1 MQLACIFLGL
11 SLLFTTPAWALSN
24 DDIFANA
31 RNAYKNRDDQALAQY
46 LQQLQAHDYVLAPYA
61 DYWLMLLHLSQADND
76 TVRDFLT
83 RYADLPFA
91 DKVRGEWLKALGKR
105 QDWNTFFEELP
116 NFQGDDVA
124 VSCYSIDGRAQLGD
138 AEAFTMG
145 RSLWLVAGEQPA
157 NCNTLFDHMVK
168 ARVLTEDDVW
178 ARVRLSLQAGKI
190 TVAKSAA
197 QYLPNVDSADLK
209 LLDRAYENPQRMMEK
224 KLISSK
230 SRYGREINLY
240 ILDRLARS
248 QPDLAMDYWKQL
260 QPMYGAEDRSY
271 LWGRFALHAARRHD
285 PAALEWFDRAQN
297 LAPDQHV
304 MLDKE
309 QMAWR
314 ARAAMRVQDWP
325 ALQSAIT
332 DMPAT
337 QQQEAVWR
345 YWKARALKEQK
356 QIPAANAILVPLS
369 SEPTYY
375 GLLAE
380 EELGD
385 AVSEPPSY
393 YRPSD
398 DEVSAVKNLP
408 GIQRAMELQRMDLRW
423 EARTEWNWATRGFD
437 DKQMIAAAELAARQE
452 WYDLA
457 IITAEKTTLTHD
469 FSLRYPTPYRDLM
482 KSSARE
488 QGLDEAW
495 VYGLTRQESRFI
507 SYAKSGV
514 GASGLMQVMPATAKW
529 IAKRLGLIGYH
540 NGKIG
545 ELDTNIQM
553 GTYYMRHVLDQMDGQ
568 PLMATAAYNAGPSRA
583 KRWAAAQPLEGAIYA
598 ETIPFSET
606 RNYVQKV
613 MGNAYFYAHRLGVKI
628 QTLKQ
633 RLGVV
638 AGSGGVLS
646 TEDGE

>member
-1 MQLACIFLGL
+1 MQLACIFLCWT
-11 SLLFTTPAWALSN
+11 LLFTTPAWALSN

-31 RNAYKNRDDQALAQY
+31 RNAYKNRDDQALARY
-46 LQQLQAHDYVLAPYA
+46 LQQLQGHDYILAPYA

-76 TVRDFLT
+76 SVRDFLT

-91 DKVRGEWLKALGKR
+91 DRVRGEWLKALGKR
-105 QDWNTFFEELP
+105 QDWGTFFDELP

-124 VSCYSIDGRAQLGD
+124 VSCYAIDGRAQLGD
-138 AEAFTMG
+138 AEALPLG

-157 NCNTLFDHMVK
+157 NCNVLFDHMAK
-168 ARVLTEDDVW
+168 ARALTEDDIW
-178 ARVRLSLQAGKI
+178 ARIRLSLQAGKT
-190 TVAKSAA
+190 TVAKAAA
-197 QYLPNVDSADLK
+197 QYLPNIDAADLK
-209 LLDRAYENPQRMMEK
+209 LLDRVYENPQRMLEK
-224 KLISSK
+224 KLISAK
-230 SRYGREINLY
+230 SRYGRELNLY
-240 ILDRLARS
+240 MLDRLARS
-248 QPDLAMDYWKQL
+248 QPDLALDYWKQM
-260 QPMYGAEDRSY
+260 QPMFAAEDRSY

-285 PAALEWFDRAQN
+285 PEALVWFDRAQS
-297 LAPDQHV
+297 LAPDQNI
-304 MLDKE
+304 LDKE
-309 QMAWR
+309 QLAWH

-325 ALQSAIT
+325 ALQSAIA
-332 DMPAT
+332 DMPVT

-345 YWKARALKEQK
+345 YWEARALKEQK

-369 SEPTYY
+369 REPSYY

-385 AVSEPPSY
+385 ALSEPPSY
-393 YRPSD
+393 YRPSE
-398 DEVSAVKNLP
+398 DEVRAVKNLP

-437 DKQMIAAAELAARQE
+437 DMQMIAAAELAARQE
-452 WYDLA
+452 WYDIA

-507 SYAKSGV
+507 YYAKSGV

-529 IAKRLGLIGYH
+529 IAKRLGLNGYH
-540 NGKIG
+540 NTKIG
-545 ELDTNIQM
+545 QLDTNIQM

-583 KRWAAAQPLEGAIYA
+583 KRWAASQPMEGAIYA

-613 MGNAYFYAHRLGVKI
+613 MGNAYFYAHRLGIKI

-638 AGSGGVLS
+638 AGSGGVLPA
-646 TEDGE
+646 EEGE

>member
-11 SLLFTTPAWALSN
+11 TLLFSSPAWALGN
-24 DDIFANA
+24 DDIFASA

-61 DYWLMLLHLSQADND
+61 DYWLMLLHLSDADND
-76 TVRDFLT
+76 SVRNFLT

-91 DKVRGEWLKALGKR
+91 DRVRGEWLKALGKR
-105 QDWNTFFEELP
+105 QNWDTFFEELP
-116 NFQGDDVA
+116 NYQGSDVA
-124 VSCYSIDGRAQLGD
+124 VSCYSIDGRAQRGD
-138 AEAFTMG
+138 AQAYAMG
-145 RSLWLVAGEQPA
+145 RPLWLVAGEQPA
-157 NCNTLFDHMVK
+157 NCNVLFEHMVK
-168 ARVLTEDDVW
+168 ARALTEDDIW
-178 ARVRLSLQAGKI
+178 ARIRLSLQDGKI
-190 TVAKSAA
+190 TVAKSAL
-197 QYLPNVDSADLK
+197 QYLPNIDSADLK

-224 KLISSK
+224 KLISTQSH
-230 SRYGREINLY
+230 YGREINLY
-240 ILDRLARS
+240 MLDRLARS
-248 QPDLAMDYWKQL
+248 QPDLALDYWKQL
-260 QPMYGAEDRSY
+260 QPMFTAEDRSY

-285 PAALEWFDRAQN
+285 PAALTWFDRAQSV
-297 LAPDQHV
+297 APDQPV

-309 QMAWR
+309 QQAWR
-314 ARAAMRVQDWP
+314 ARAAMRVKDWT
-325 ALQSAIT
+325 ALQSAIA
-332 DMPAT
+332 DMPVT
-337 QQQEAVWR
+337 QQQDAVWR
-345 YWKARALKEQK
+345 YWQARALKEKK

-369 SEPTYY
+369 REPSYY

-385 AVSEPPSY
+385 VLSEPPSY
-393 YRPSD
+393 YRPAE

-408 GIQRAMELQRMDLRW
+408 GIQRAMELQRLDLRW
-423 EARTEWNWATRGFD
+423 EARTEWLWATRGFD
-437 DKQMIAAAELAARQE
+437 DKQKIAAAELAMRQE

-457 IITAEKTTLTHD
+457 IITAEKTTFTHD
-469 FSLRYPTPYRDLM
+469 FSLRYPMPYRELM
-482 KSSARE
+482 QNSARE

-507 SYAKSGV
+507 VYAKSGV

-529 IAKRLGLIGYH
+529 IAKQLGMNGYH
-540 NGKIG
+540 DGKIG
-545 ELDTNIQM
+545 QLDTNIQM

-583 KRWAAAQPLEGAIYA
+583 KRWADSQPLEGAIYA

-638 AGSGGVLS
+638 AGSGGVLA
-646 TEDGE
+646 TAEGE